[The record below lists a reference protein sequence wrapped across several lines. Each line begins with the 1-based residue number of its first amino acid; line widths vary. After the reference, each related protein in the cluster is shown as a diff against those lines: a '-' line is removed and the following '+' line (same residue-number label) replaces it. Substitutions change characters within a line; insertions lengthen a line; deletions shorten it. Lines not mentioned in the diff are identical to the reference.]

1 MEGQIKNNNPFI
13 ITVTAHEYVDD
24 GVSGLLLQ
32 GGGVSGVLRL
42 FAVYFYVVVP
52 QLPRFSPLEHVVGPL
67 RAAAPLTVDE
77 ASPASREGAPASS
90 AVVYPG
96 FLSITIVVLEVDTK
110 NFKGQEENLKSLT
123 PPPKSQPWNNL
134 KLYLHILSIVAVFK

>member
-1 MEGQIKNNNPFI
+1 MEGQIKTNTPFI
-13 ITVTAHEYVDD
+13 ITVTAREYVDD

-32 GGGVSGVLRL
+32 GGGVSGVLRF

-52 QLPRFSPLEHVVGPL
+52 QLPRFAPLEHVVRPL

-77 ASPASREGAPASS
+77 ASPASREGAAASS

-96 FLSITIVVLEVDTK
+96 FLSVTIVVLEVDTA
-110 NFKGQEENLKSLT
+110 NVKGQDDEKKIRNL
-123 PPPKSQPWNNL
+123 PKNSTMEQL
-134 KLYLHILSIVAVFK
+134 QTLFTHFKYCCSV